1 MQVEDQVRSILDEI
15 LGLDGRA
22 SSFESATP
30 LLGSLP
36 ELDSMAVI
44 GVLNA
49 IEEYFDFVIGDDE
62 VDGGT
67 FETFGTLAE
76 FVRTKLQ

>member
-1 MQVEDQVRSILDEI
+1 LQVEDELRSILDEI

-22 SSFESATP
+22 SEFEAATP
-30 LLGSLP
+30 LLVALP

-49 IEEYFDFVIGDDE
+49 LEEHFDLVIGDDE
-62 VDGGT
+62 VDGTT
-67 FETFGTLAE
+67 FETFGTLMD
-76 FVRTKLQ
+76 FVSAKLH